1 MKIKLLSALFTLL
14 ITSFIYGQGSAG
26 EGAKFEYRNLIDL
39 PTAGILQKGNV
50 SVTSDLM
57 AAGVLI
63 SKIEVGTFENISF
76 GISYGGSNLIGTGM
90 PKWNKLPA
98 VNFRFR
104 MFDESISYPTFTLGF
119 DSQGKGEYF
128 DSSSRY
134 DLKSP
139 GFFAAASK
147 NFSFLGY
154 LSLHGVL
161 NYSLEHKDGDNFAN
175 LMIGVEKTIGKRVSF
190 LMEYDFAFNDN
201 KSRNFG
207 KGDGYL
213 NVGVRWAMAEGF
225 TLGVDLRDLL
235 SNKKWSPGSADRA
248 FKLEYIQSI

>member
-1 MKIKLLSALFTLL
+1 
-14 ITSFIYGQGSAG
+14 
-26 EGAKFEYRNLIDL
+26 NLVDQ

-50 SVTSDLM
+50 SVTTDLM
-57 AAGVLI
+57 AAGVMI
-63 SKIEVGTFENISF
+63 SKIEVGVFEDISF
-76 GISYGGSNLIGTGM
+76 GISYGGANLIGTGM
-90 PKWNKLPA
+90 PQWYRLPA

-104 MFDESISYPTFTLGF
+104 MFNESLSYPTLTLGF

-128 DSSSRY
+128 DSSGRY
-134 DLKSP
+134 ALKSP
-139 GFFAAASK
+139 GFFAAAAK

-175 LMIGVEKTIGKRVSF
+175 LMVGFEKTIGKKVSF
-190 LMEYDFAFNDN
+190 LMEYDFALNDN

-213 NVGVRWAMAEGF
+213 NVGIRWSMTEGF
-225 TLGVDLRDLL
+225 TLGLDLRDLL